1 MKASFDLAEVKAK
14 LSELVDRVEAGE
26 TITICRNGSPV
37 AEMRPCKTISPADV
51 VARIRALRRRIQ
63 LRNRDKDPW
72 PEEGRG
78 WRDIAHD
85 GHRF

>member
-1 MKASFDLAEVKAK
+1 MKMSFELAEAKDK
-14 LSELVDRVEAGE
+14 LSELMDRVEAGE
-26 TITICRNGSPV
+26 TIVISRNGSPV
-37 AEMRPCKTISPADV
+37 AEMRPYKALSPSEA

-63 LRNRDKDPW
+63 ARNSGKESW

-85 GHRF
+85 GHRR